1 MGSAATILAGCTE
14 GPSEVVDDAY
24 VNPDGYVGN
33 TSPPYDTAPRDT
45 PEDTVLNFDGPVG
58 NTSAPWDTAIPDTT
72 DSEPDAS
79 FGDSPADGAGD
90 TKDDG

>member
-1 MGSAATILAGCTE
+1 MGSAALLGGCTE
-14 GPSEVVDDAY
+14 PASEVVDDAY

-33 TSPPYDTAPRDT
+33 TAAPYDTAPRDT

-58 NTSAPWDTAIPDTT
+58 NTAAPWDTAIPDAPDTG
-72 DSEPDAS
+72 PDAS

-90 TKDDG
+90 SKDDG